1 MCPRPALRTRL
12 AKTRWVH
19 HEPVAM
25 NQWLPFE
32 WVLATRFLREG
43 LLQTLFIVSGVALGV
58 SVIVFMSALLTGLQ
72 SSIFKTLLDYQA
84 QIVISPPDEAPR
96 ILRRGD
102 GTELATLVQPRAQR
116 PRSIDQW
123 QKVRDVTLAITG
135 VLVVTPVVD
144 GAAFILRGDGNT
156 GISMRGIEPES
167 YLRLI
172 ALKEKM
178 IAGSASVGSTDIVIG
193 KKLAK
198 DLGVSTGD
206 KLTLQ
211 AASGTSVVLFVSGI
225 FDFGNQG
232 QNTGSVYV
240 ALRTAQSLLGLPGSV
255 TSLQLK
261 VAAPFDAEA
270 LARQI
275 EAQPGIKVESW
286 IETNAEFF
294 KALSGQ
300 TMSFFVIRLF
310 VGLTAALGIASV
322 LVVSVVQK
330 SKEIGILRATGTTR
344 GQILGVF
351 LLQGAILGLLGSLFG
366 SIMGWLFLIAWR
378 GFAVNDEGVP
388 FFVLAA
394 GPSLYLAVAAGATVV
409 GTLSALFP
417 AQRAA
422 RLDPAVAIRG

>member
-1 MCPRPALRTRL
+1 MSPL
-12 AKTRWVH
+12 
-19 HEPVAM
+19 
-25 NQWLPFE
+25 LPFE

-43 LLQTLFIVSGVALGV
+43 LLQTLFIISGVALGV

-72 SSIFKTLLDYQA
+72 GSIFKTLLDYQA
-84 QIVISPPDEAPR
+84 QIVISPADEAPR
-96 ILRRGD
+96 SLRNAEGV
-102 GTELATLVQPRAQR
+102 ESAALVQPKTQR

-123 QKVRDVTLAITG
+123 QKVRDVTQAIPG
-135 VLVVTPVVD
+135 VLVVAPVVD

-156 GISMRGIEPES
+156 GVSMRGIEPDS

-172 ALKEKM
+172 ALREKI
-178 IAGSASVGSTDIVIG
+178 IAGSADLGSTDIVIG
-193 KKLAK
+193 SKLAK
-198 DLGVSTGD
+198 DLGVTTGD

-211 AASGTSVVLFVSGI
+211 AASGTSSLLFVKGI

-240 ALRTAQSLLGLPGSV
+240 AMRTAQSLLGLPGGV

-261 VAAPFDAEA
+261 VAVPFAAESLA
-270 LARQI
+270 LQI

-286 IETNAEFF
+286 IKTNAEFF

-300 TMSFFVIRLF
+300 TMSFFIIRLF

-351 LLQGAILGLLGSLFG
+351 LLQGAMLGLLGSLFG
-366 SIMGWLFLIAWR
+366 SVMGWLFLTAWR

-388 FFVLAA
+388 FFILEA
-394 GPSLYLAVAAGATVV
+394 GPSLYLIVAAGATLV

>member
-1 MCPRPALRTRL
+1 
-12 AKTRWVH
+12 
-19 HEPVAM
+19 M
-25 NQWLPFE
+25 NQLLPFE

-72 SSIFKTLLDYQA
+72 GSIFKTLLDYQA

-123 QKVRDVTLAITG
+123 QKVRDVTLAIPG

-178 IAGSASVGSTDIVIG
+178 IAGSAELGSADIVIG
-193 KKLAK
+193 SKLAT

-240 ALRTAQSLLGLPGSV
+240 ALRTAQSLLALPGSV

-344 GQILGVF
+344 SQILGVF

-366 SIMGWLFLIAWR
+366 SIMGWLFIGAWR

>member
-1 MCPRPALRTRL
+1 
-12 AKTRWVH
+12 
-19 HEPVAM
+19 M
-25 NQWLPFE
+25 NPLLPFE

-43 LLQTLFIVSGVALGV
+43 LLQTLFIISGVALGV

-72 SSIFKTLLDYQA
+72 ASIFNTLLDYQA

-96 ILRRGD
+96 SLRQEL
-102 GTELATLVQPRAQR
+102 GTEFAKRVQPRAQR
-116 PRSIDQW
+116 ERSLDQW
-123 QKVRDVTLAITG
+123 QKVRDTTLSVPG
-135 VLVVTPVVD
+135 VLAVTPVIE
-144 GAAFILRGDGNT
+144 GETFIVRGDANIGV
-156 GISMRGIEPES
+156 GVRGIEPES

-172 ALKEKM
+172 ALKEKI
-178 IAGSASVGSTDIVIG
+178 IAGSADLGSTDVVIG
-193 KKLAK
+193 SDLAK
-198 DLGVSTGD
+198 DLGLSIGD
-206 KLTLQ
+206 KLTLK
-211 AASGTSVVLFVSGI
+211 AALGTSAVLFVSGI
-225 FDFGNQG
+225 YDLGNRG
-232 QNTGSVYV
+232 LNSSAVYV
-240 ALRTAQSLLGLPGSV
+240 ALRTAQSLLGLPGGV
-255 TSLQLK
+255 TRLWVK
-261 VAAPFDAEA
+261 VATPFEAETTA
-270 LARQI
+270 QQI
-275 EAQPGIKVESW
+275 AAQPGIKVESW

-366 SIMGWLFLIAWR
+366 SLMGWLFLVAWR
-378 GFAVNDEGVP
+378 GFAVNEDGVP
-388 FFVLAA
+388 FFVLSA
-394 GPSLYLAVAAGATVV
+394 GPSLYLYVAAGATLV

>member
-1 MCPRPALRTRL
+1 
-12 AKTRWVH
+12 
-19 HEPVAM
+19 M
-25 NQWLPFE
+25 NTLLPFE

-43 LLQTLFIVSGVALGV
+43 LLQTIFIISGVALGV

-72 SSIFKTLLDYQA
+72 GSIFKTLLDYQA

-96 ILRRGD
+96 ILRRD
-102 GTELATLVQPRAQR
+102 DSADKEVEFATLVQPGAQR
-116 PRSIDQW
+116 TRSLDQW
-123 QKVRDVTLAITG
+123 QKVRSITAAIPG
-135 VLVVTPVVD
+135 VLVVAPVVD
-144 GAAFILRGDGNT
+144 GAAFIVRGDSNT
-156 GISMRGIEPES
+156 GVSMRGIEPES
-167 YLRLI
+167 YLRLV
-172 ALKEKM
+172 ALKEK
-178 IAGSASVGSTDIVIG
+178 IISGSANLGSTDIVIG
-193 KKLAK
+193 RKLAK

-211 AASGTSVVLFVSGI
+211 AASGASSVLFVSGI
-225 FDFGNQG
+225 FDFGNQS

-261 VAAPFDAEA
+261 VAAPFEA
-270 LARQI
+270 ATLSRQI
-275 EAQPGIKVESW
+275 ETQPGIKVESW
-286 IETNAEFF
+286 IQTNAEFF

-378 GFAVNDEGVP
+378 GFAINDEGVP
-388 FFVLAA
+388 FFVLEA
-394 GPSLYLAVAAGATVV
+394 GPSLYLIVAAGATVV

>member
-1 MCPRPALRTRL
+1 MNAL
-12 AKTRWVH
+12 
-19 HEPVAM
+19 
-25 NQWLPFE
+25 LPFE
-32 WVLATRFLREG
+32 WILATRFLREG
-43 LLQTLFIVSGVALGV
+43 LLQTLFIIAGVALGV

-72 SSIFKTLLDYQA
+72 GSIFSTLLDFQP

-96 ILRRGD
+96 TLRESERQSQGI
-102 GTELATLVQPRAQR
+102 EFATLVQPRAQR
-116 PRSIDQW
+116 PRSLDQW
-123 QKVRDVTLAITG
+123 QKVRNTTLAIPG
-135 VLVVTPVVD
+135 VLVVAPVAE
-144 GAAFILRGDGNT
+144 GAAFILRGEANT
-156 GISMRGIEPES
+156 GVAIRGIEPES

-172 ALKEKM
+172 ALKEK
-178 IAGSASVGSTDIVIG
+178 IISGSADLTSTDIVIG
-193 KKLAK
+193 SDLAK
-198 DLGVSTGD
+198 DLGVKTGD
-206 KLTLQ
+206 KLTVQ
-211 AASGTSVVLFVSGI
+211 AASGVSTVLFVSGI
-225 FDFGNQG
+225 FDFGNRG
-232 QNTGSVYV
+232 QNSGSVYV
-240 ALRTAQSLLGLPGSV
+240 ALRTAQSLLGLPGGA

-261 VAAPFDAEA
+261 VAAPFEAEA
-270 LARQI
+270 LALQI
-275 EAQPGIKVESW
+275 AAQPNIKVESW

-300 TMSFFVIRLF
+300 TLSFFMIRLF

-351 LLQGAILGLLGSLFG
+351 LLQGALLGLMGSVFGSL
-366 SIMGWLFLIAWR
+366 MGWGFLTAWR

-388 FFVLAA
+388 FFTLEA
-394 GPSLYLAVAAGATVV
+394 GPILYTYVALGATLV

>member
-1 MCPRPALRTRL
+1 
-12 AKTRWVH
+12 
-19 HEPVAM
+19 M
-25 NQWLPFE
+25 NPLLPFE

-43 LLQTLFIVSGVALGV
+43 LLQTLFIVAGVALGV

-72 SSIFKTLLDYQA
+72 ASIFSTLLDYQA
-84 QIVISPPDEAPR
+84 QIVIKSPDEAPR
-96 ILRRGD
+96 SLRQEP
-102 GTELATLVQPRAQR
+102 GTEFAATVQPGAQR
-116 PRSIDQW
+116 ERSLDQW
-123 QKVRDVTLAITG
+123 QKVRDTTQSTPG
-135 VLVVTPVVD
+135 VVVVTPVIE
-144 GAAFILRGDGNT
+144 GAAFIVRGDANIGV
-156 GISMRGIEPES
+156 GVRGIEPES

-172 ALKEKM
+172 ALKEKI
-178 IAGSASVGSTDIVIG
+178 IAGDANLSSTDVLIG
-193 KKLAK
+193 SDLAK
-198 DLGVSTGD
+198 DLGLSVGD
-206 KLTLQ
+206 KLNLK
-211 AASGTSVVLFVSGI
+211 AALGVSIVLFVSGI
-225 FDFGNQG
+225 FDFGNRG
-232 QNTGSVYV
+232 QNSGAVYV
-240 ALRTAQSLLGLPGSV
+240 ALRTAQSLLGLPGGV
-255 TSLQLK
+255 TSLWVK
-261 VAAPFDAEA
+261 VAVPFEAETTA
-270 LARQI
+270 QQI
-275 EAQPGIKVESW
+275 AAQPGIKVESW

-366 SIMGWLFLIAWR
+366 SFMGWLFLVAWR
-378 GFAVNDEGVP
+378 GFAVNDDGVP
-388 FFVLAA
+388 FFVLEA
-394 GPSLYLAVAAGATVV
+394 GPSLYLYVAAGATLV

>member
-1 MCPRPALRTRL
+1 MNRL
-12 AKTRWVH
+12 
-19 HEPVAM
+19 
-25 NQWLPFE
+25 LPFE
-32 WVLATRFLREG
+32 WILATRFLREG
-43 LLQTLFIVSGVALGV
+43 LLQTLFIIAGVALGV

-72 SSIFKTLLDYQA
+72 ASIFGTLLDFQP

-96 ILRRGD
+96 SLRESKRENGR
-102 GTELATLVQPRAQR
+102 ESQSVEFATLVQPRTQR
-116 PRSIDQW
+116 PRSLDQW
-123 QKVRDVTLAITG
+123 QKVRSTTLAIPG
-135 VLVVTPVVD
+135 VLVVAPVAE
-144 GAAFILRGDGNT
+144 GAAFILRGDANT
-156 GISMRGIEPES
+156 GVAIRGIEPES

-172 ALKEKM
+172 ALKEK
-178 IAGSASVGSTDIVIG
+178 ITSGSAELTSTDIVIG
-193 KKLAK
+193 SKLAQ
-198 DLGVSTGD
+198 DLGVKTGD

-211 AASGTSVVLFVSGI
+211 AASGVSTVLFVSGI

-232 QNTGSVYV
+232 QNSGSVYV
-240 ALRTAQSLLGLPGSV
+240 ALRTAQSLLGLPGGA

-261 VAAPFDAEA
+261 VAAPFEAEA
-270 LARQI
+270 LALQI
-275 EAQPGIKVESW
+275 AAQPNIKVESW

-300 TMSFFVIRLF
+300 TLSFFMIRLF

-351 LLQGAILGLLGSLFG
+351 LLQGAILGLLGSVFG
-366 SIMGWLFLIAWR
+366 SVMGWGFLTAWR

-388 FFVLAA
+388 FFTLEA
-394 GPSLYLAVAAGATVV
+394 GPILYTYVAIGATLV

>member
-1 MCPRPALRTRL
+1 MNAL
-12 AKTRWVH
+12 
-19 HEPVAM
+19 
-25 NQWLPFE
+25 LPFE
-32 WVLATRFLREG
+32 WILATRFLREG
-43 LLQTLFIVSGVALGV
+43 LLQTLFIIAGVALGV

-72 SSIFKTLLDYQA
+72 GSIFSTLLDFQP

-96 ILRRGD
+96 PLRETD
-102 GTELATLVQPRAQR
+102 GEGNGVEFATLVQPRAQR
-116 PRSIDQW
+116 PRSLDQW
-123 QKVRDVTLAITG
+123 QKVRSTTLAVPG
-135 VLVVTPVVD
+135 VLVVAPVAE
-144 GAAFILRGDGNT
+144 GAAFILRGEGNT
-156 GISMRGIEPES
+156 GVAIRGIEPDS

-172 ALKEKM
+172 ALKEK
-178 IAGSASVGSTDIVIG
+178 IVSGSAELTSTDIVIG
-193 KKLAK
+193 SDLAK
-198 DLGVSTGD
+198 DLGVKTGD

-211 AASGTSVVLFVSGI
+211 AASGVSTVLFVSGI
-225 FDFGNQG
+225 FDFGNRG
-232 QNTGSVYV
+232 QNSGSVYV
-240 ALRTAQSLLGLPGSV
+240 ALRTAQSLLGLPGGA

-261 VAAPFDAEA
+261 VAAPFEAEA
-270 LARQI
+270 LALQI
-275 EAQPGIKVESW
+275 AAQPNIKVESW

-300 TMSFFVIRLF
+300 TLSFFMIRLF

-351 LLQGAILGLLGSLFG
+351 LLQGAILGLLGSVFG
-366 SIMGWLFLIAWR
+366 SLMGWGFLTAWR

-388 FFVLAA
+388 FFTLEA
-394 GPSLYLAVAAGATVV
+394 GPILYTYVALGATLV

>member
-1 MCPRPALRTRL
+1 
-12 AKTRWVH
+12 
-19 HEPVAM
+19 M
-25 NQWLPFE
+25 NPLLPFE

-43 LLQTLFIVSGVALGV
+43 LLQTLFIVAGVALGV

-72 SSIFKTLLDYQA
+72 ASIFSTLLDYQA
-84 QIVISPPDEAPR
+84 QIVIKSPDEAPR
-96 ILRRGD
+96 SLRQEP
-102 GTELATLVQPRAQR
+102 GTEFAATVQPRAQR
-116 PRSIDQW
+116 ERSLDQW
-123 QKVRDVTLAITG
+123 QKVRDTTQSTPG
-135 VLVVTPVVD
+135 VVVVTPVIE
-144 GAAFILRGDGNT
+144 GAAFIVRGDANIGV
-156 GISMRGIEPES
+156 GVRGIEPES

-172 ALKEKM
+172 ALKEKI
-178 IAGSASVGSTDIVIG
+178 IAGDANLSSTDVLIG
-193 KKLAK
+193 SDLAK
-198 DLGVSTGD
+198 DLGLSVGD
-206 KLTLQ
+206 KLTLK
-211 AASGTSVVLFVSGI
+211 AALGVSIVLFVSGI
-225 FDFGNQG
+225 FDFGNRG
-232 QNTGSVYV
+232 QNSGAVYV
-240 ALRTAQSLLGLPGSV
+240 ALRTAQSLLGLPGGV
-255 TSLQLK
+255 TSLWVK
-261 VAAPFDAEA
+261 VAVPFEAETTA
-270 LARQI
+270 QQI
-275 EAQPGIKVESW
+275 AAQPGIKVESW

-366 SIMGWLFLIAWR
+366 SFMGWLFLVAWR
-378 GFAVNDEGVP
+378 GFAVNDDGVP
-388 FFVLAA
+388 FFVLEA
-394 GPSLYLAVAAGATVV
+394 GPSLYLYVAAGATLV

>member
-1 MCPRPALRTRL
+1 
-12 AKTRWVH
+12 
-19 HEPVAM
+19 M
-25 NQWLPFE
+25 NQLLPFE

-43 LLQTLFIVSGVALGV
+43 LLQTLFIISGVALGV

-96 ILRRGD
+96 PLRRG
-102 GTELATLVQPRAQR
+102 EAAEFATLVQPRAQR
-116 PRSIDQW
+116 PRSVDQW
-123 QKVRDVTLAITG
+123 QKVRDVTQAIPG
-135 VLVVTPVVD
+135 VLVVAPVVD
-144 GAAFILRGDGNT
+144 GAAFILRGDANT
-156 GISMRGIEPES
+156 GVSMRGIEPDS

-172 ALKEKM
+172 ALKEKI
-178 IAGSASVGSTDIVIG
+178 IAGKAELGSTDIVIG
-193 KKLAK
+193 SKLAA

-206 KLTLQ
+206 KLTIQ
-211 AASGTSVVLFVSGI
+211 AASGVSSVLFVSGI

-240 ALRTAQSLLGLPGSV
+240 ALRTAQSLLGLSGSV

-270 LARQI
+270 LAQQI

-286 IETNAEFF
+286 IKTNAEFF

-344 GQILGVF
+344 SQILGVF

-378 GFAVNDEGVP
+378 GFAINDEGVP
-388 FFVLAA
+388 FFTLEA
-394 GPSLYLAVAAGATVV
+394 GPSLYLIVALGATVV

>member
-1 MCPRPALRTRL
+1 MSPL
-12 AKTRWVH
+12 
-19 HEPVAM
+19 
-25 NQWLPFE
+25 LPFE

-43 LLQTLFIVSGVALGV
+43 LLQTLFIISGVALGV

-72 SSIFKTLLDYQA
+72 GSIFKTLLDYQA
-84 QIVISPPDEAPR
+84 QIVISPADEAPR
-96 ILRRGD
+96 SLRNAEGV
-102 GTELATLVQPRAQR
+102 ESAALVQPKTQR

-123 QKVRDVTLAITG
+123 QKVRDVTQAIPG
-135 VLVVTPVVD
+135 VLVVAPVVD

-156 GISMRGIEPES
+156 GVSMRGIEPDS

-172 ALKEKM
+172 ALREKI
-178 IAGSASVGSTDIVIG
+178 IAGSADLGSTDIVIG
-193 KKLAK
+193 SKLAK
-198 DLGVSTGD
+198 DLGVTTGD

-211 AASGTSVVLFVSGI
+211 AASGTSSLLFVKGI

-240 ALRTAQSLLGLPGSV
+240 AMRTAQSLLGLPGGV

-261 VAAPFDAEA
+261 VAVPFAAES
-270 LARQI
+270 LAQQI

-286 IETNAEFF
+286 IKTNAEFF

-300 TMSFFVIRLF
+300 TMSFFIIRLF

-351 LLQGAILGLLGSLFG
+351 LLQGAMLGLLGSLFG
-366 SIMGWLFLIAWR
+366 SVMGWLFLTAWR

-388 FFVLAA
+388 FFILEA
-394 GPSLYLAVAAGATVV
+394 GPSLYLIVAAGATLV

>member
-1 MCPRPALRTRL
+1 
-12 AKTRWVH
+12 
-19 HEPVAM
+19 M
-25 NQWLPFE
+25 NQLLPFE

-43 LLQTLFIVSGVALGV
+43 LLQTLFIISGVALGV

-72 SSIFKTLLDYQA
+72 GSIFKTLLNYQA
-84 QIVISPPDEAPR
+84 QIVISPADETPR
-96 ILRRGD
+96 ILRDAEGV
-102 GTELATLVQPRAQR
+102 EFAALVQPVAQR

-123 QKVRDVTLAITG
+123 QKVRDVTQGIPG
-135 VLVVTPVVD
+135 VMVVAPVVD

-156 GISMRGIEPES
+156 GVSMRGIEPDS

-172 ALKEKM
+172 ALREKI
-178 IAGSASVGSTDIVIG
+178 IAGSADLGSTDIVIG
-193 KKLAK
+193 SKLAK
-198 DLGVSTGD
+198 DLGVTTGD

-211 AASGTSVVLFVSGI
+211 AASGTSSVLFVSGI

-240 ALRTAQSLLGLPGSV
+240 AMRTAQSLLALRGSV

-261 VAAPFDAEA
+261 VAAPFAAES
-270 LARQI
+270 LVQQI

-286 IETNAEFF
+286 IKTNAEFF

-300 TMSFFVIRLF
+300 TMSFFIIRLF

-351 LLQGAILGLLGSLFG
+351 LLQGAMLGLLGSLFG
-366 SIMGWLFLIAWR
+366 SVMGWLFLIAWR

-388 FFVLAA
+388 FFVLEA
-394 GPSLYLAVAAGATVV
+394 GPSLYLMVAAGATLV